1 MSVSVAQAN
10 LLDALKNLRVKWS
23 RVQEVWND
31 DAARRFDQEVIGPL
45 EPKVIT
51 AIRALDQVSE
61 LLVRVRE
68 DCEDPARQ

>member
-10 LLDALKNLRVKWS
+10 LLDALKDLRLRWAHI
-23 RVQEVWND
+23 QEVWND
-31 DAARRFDQEVIGPL
+31 PASRRFDQDVIQPL
-45 EPKVIT
+45 EPRVVA

-61 LLVRVRE
+61 LLVQVRR